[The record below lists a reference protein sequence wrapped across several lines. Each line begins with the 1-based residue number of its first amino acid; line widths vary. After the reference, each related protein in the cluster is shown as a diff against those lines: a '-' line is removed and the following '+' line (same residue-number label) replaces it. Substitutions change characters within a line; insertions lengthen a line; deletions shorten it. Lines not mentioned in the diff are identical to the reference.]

1 VKIKSNNLI
10 LKHMA
15 LGLGLLCI
23 STRYY
28 VICMQIFSFSFKD
41 NCTFKGL
48 GTYSLKV
55 CCYNK
60 VQVKGLIKFPSLV
73 FAFCKVLVCFFF
85 SLNKLVFQGESIIGP
100 PKNCN
105 HKYNVFT
112 INFFGNI
119 WTSNIGFFLLVLN
132 IFD

>member
-1 VKIKSNNLI
+1 MKIKSNNLI

-85 SLNKLVFQGESIIGP
+85 PLNKLVFQGESIIGP
-100 PKNCN
+100 PKIVITSI
-105 HKYNVFT
+105 VFLQL
-112 INFFGNI
+112 IFLVIYGHQILNFFACFKYI
-119 WTSNIGFFLLVLN
+119 
-132 IFD
+132 